1 MPRTKQFILSETM
14 VNLANL
20 SVKARLFLTLGLL
33 SAASAIVGVLG
44 YSTAH
49 SINDDLNITYEDN
62 FLAQA
67 ALGEIIS
74 RQRGNSEQVLLSI
87 LAATPEAARASRV
100 RVEQNRDRINELWR
114 SYAPEVTL
122 PEEKQLADSFDEA
135 RLRLIAANN
144 AALALAEA
152 GNDEEA
158 IRIIDKDVRP
168 LGEIALTA
176 GDKLYALHSRLA
188 AEHNVHAQKTFE
200 RATSLIIGAVVL
212 AMAVCA
218 TLASLLVRSIMS
230 GLNTAMAVTA
240 RIAAG
245 DIGREIHIEDQHE
258 FGQLLKSLQ
267 VMDLKLSE
275 IVGSVRTNA
284 DAVGA
289 AAREIS
295 QGNDDLSS
303 RTQQQAAS
311 LEETAASMEEMSAT
325 VKQNADNAKQANQ
338 LAISARGQAD
348 QGGTVVQQAVGA
360 MSAINTSSRKIADII
375 GVIDDIAFQT
385 NLLALNAAVEAA
397 RAGEQGRGF
406 AVVASEVRNLA
417 QRSATAAKEIKGLIN
432 DSVEKVTVGTSLVD
446 ESGKRIAEIMDSV
459 KKLTDIV
466 AEIAAASEEQASG
479 VEQVNRAVTQ
489 MDDATQQNA
498 ALVEEAAAAAKSMQ
512 QQTLELV
519 ASVSYFKS
527 GGQRATL
534 PAAPPAQRAA
544 APVTTFKPR
553 SKLAAPAPRS
563 EPAPKL
569 AKASGGG
576 NADWQEF

>member
-1 MPRTKQFILSETM
+1 VSEIT

-20 SVKARLFLTLGLL
+20 SVKARLFLTLGVL
-33 SAASAIVGVLG
+33 SLASAVVGVLG

-49 SINDDLNITYEDN
+49 SINDDLKISYEDN

-74 RQRGNSEQVLLSI
+74 RQRGNTEQVM
-87 LAATPEAARASRV
+87 LAALVSTPEAAGASRAHV
-100 RVEQNRDRINELWR
+100 LQNRDRINELWD
-114 SYAPEVTL
+114 SYAAKVTL
-122 PEEKQLADSFDEA
+122 PEEKQLADSFHEA
-135 RLRLIAANN
+135 RARLITANN
-144 AALALAEA
+144 AALGMAEA
-152 GNDEEA
+152 GNKDEA
-158 IRIIDKDVRP
+158 VRIVDKDVQP
-168 LGEIALTA
+168 LGELALTA
-176 GDKLYALHSRLA
+176 GDKLYALQSRLA
-188 AEHNVHAQKTFE
+188 AEHNAHAQKTFE
-200 RATSLIIGAVVL
+200 RATSLIIGAVAL

-218 TLASLLVRSIMS
+218 TLAWLLVRSIMS

-240 RIAAG
+240 RIAGG

-275 IVGSVRTNA
+275 IVGGVRHNA

-289 AAREIS
+289 AAKQIS

-311 LEETAASMEEMSAT
+311 LEETAASMEEMAAT

-348 QGGTVVQQAVGA
+348 QGGTVVQQAVNA

-375 GVIDDIAFQT
+375 SVIDDIAFQT

-459 KKLTDIV
+459 KKVTDIV
-466 AEIAAASEEQASG
+466 AEIAAASEEQANG
-479 VEQVNRAVTQ
+479 VEQVNKAVTQ

-519 ASVSYFKS
+519 ASVSYFGS
-527 GGQRATL
+527 GGQRSTQPA
-534 PAAPPAQRAA
+534 AAPPSRQAV
-544 APVTTFKPR
+544 PVTTFKAR
-553 SKLAAPAPRS
+553 SRPATPAPRR

-569 AKASGGG
+569 AKVSGGG
-576 NADWQEF
+576 NAEWQEF